1 MVISSM
7 VGSVQGTSTNAINLL
22 TYAMSFDSFKGSEY
36 VIFNDS
42 DYSYYI
48 VWGDLK
54 HENGQVKSNGAVEYI
69 HYYRTSTSGYNSVYS
84 YQVGGDSSFVL
95 DLSSEYITTSNIEE
109 VGFRSQVGEQYE
121 FYNSASMLLVFAV
134 AMIFAIMVKVFRR
147 MVNDIN

>member
-1 MVISSM
+1 MVINSM

-54 HENGQVKSNGAVEYI
+54 HENGRIVSEGSVRYI
-69 HYYRTSTSGYNSVYS
+69 RYYRTSSSGYSGTYVY
-84 YQVGGDSSFVL
+84 VDGEDDSFML
-95 DLSSEYITTSNIEE
+95 TLSDEYITTSNIAE

-134 AMIFAIMVKVFRR
+134 AMIFAIMLKVFRR
-147 MVNDIN
+147 EG